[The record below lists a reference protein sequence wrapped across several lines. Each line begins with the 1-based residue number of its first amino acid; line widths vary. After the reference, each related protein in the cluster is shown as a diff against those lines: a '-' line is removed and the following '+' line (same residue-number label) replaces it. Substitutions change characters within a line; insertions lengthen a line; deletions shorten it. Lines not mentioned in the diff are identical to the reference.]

1 MFIFAF
7 SFLYAKRTPP
17 PEVPFI
23 IHDGYEYIADY
34 SEGIFSG
41 RGQILV
47 RSVKNSKIKRRVT
60 MYSILYIPFLERDVL
75 WVFIKETELLDNA
88 TIRIYN
94 ENDEIFDLKLNNYT
108 VKKIK
113 CQQK

>member
-1 MFIFAF
+1 MKKKFIILAMFIFAL

-47 RSVKNSKIKRRVT
+47 RSVKNSKISNCSKNDGF
-60 MYSILYIPFLERDVL
+60 FLL
-75 WVFIKETELLDNA
+75 IKEIIISLFE
-88 TIRIYN
+88 
-94 ENDEIFDLKLNNYT
+94 
-108 VKKIK
+108 
-113 CQQK
+113 